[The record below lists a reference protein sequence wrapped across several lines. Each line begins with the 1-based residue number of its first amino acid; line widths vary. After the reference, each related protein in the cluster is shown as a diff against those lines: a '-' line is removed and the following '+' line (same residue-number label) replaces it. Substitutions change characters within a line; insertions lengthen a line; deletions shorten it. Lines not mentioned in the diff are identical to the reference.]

1 MLLVEFPLHCTGL
14 LLRSRFRSYWLPQRS
29 RNSDPPLLRSRPI
42 APRGGGRSSVARFP
56 CATSGGATIHF
67 HNWGGGG
74 GCLAQGASQL
84 GGTLQLGGGGGL
96 EQAALTPTT
105 CWRSNSPR
113 PLHKVGLWI
122 AESSTVGLPWS
133 FQLLLNGVQGHGL
146 GSAHIGRDTRD
157 TRHISHR
164 AQKQEQN
171 LDTHF
176 DAQSTYIIYWCIAL

>member
-1 MLLVEFPLHCTGL
+1 MPHSWEEL
-14 LLRSRFRSYWLPQRS
+14 
-29 RNSDPPLLRSRPI
+29 
-42 APRGGGRSSVARFP
+42 SS
-56 CATSGGATIHF
+56 
-67 HNWGGGG
+67 WGEEGD
-74 GCLAQGASQL
+74 S
-84 GGTLQLGGGGGL
+84 
-96 EQAALTPTT
+96 EQAAVTPTT
-105 CWRSNSPR
+105 CWRSSSPR

-176 DAQSTYIIYWCIAL
+176 DAQITYIILVHCILKCKYFKDIGAILVTLEFWCCCDNCLKMGGHLTLCTVRMVYCQQSTCGVAWRFEKKSSSS